1 MNFGAGRRGHFT
13 GTATLSRERSRKSN
27 IHGVSSKL
35 GQFLKTTTRLDM
47 LGICCILLLQGLLAD
62 ITRRNAVDQRWHLL
76 SRQNGVTSHVLTCS
90 LLGAIRPMSN
100 DFGCFLAKYDFF
112 GSIAVSSSIMA
123 TKTCFQ
129 KKNCI

>member
-1 MNFGAGRRGHFT
+1 MNFGAGRRGHYT
-13 GTATLSRERSRKSN
+13 GTATLNREMSRKSN

-76 SRQNGVTSHVLTCS
+76 SRQNGVTSHVLTC
-90 LLGAIRPMSN
+90 
-100 DFGCFLAKYDFF
+100 CFECIDKSSVFF
-112 GSIAVSSSIMA
+112 TRRHKAHEQRFWM
-123 TKTCFQ
+123 FPW
-129 KKNCI
+129 